1 MYSGNL
7 LFVEEIKTPALSNN
21 AMQVLCHRY
30 LLHRNE
36 NMETPEELFKRVA
49 KAVAVAELK
58 WHDQGWAQEKE
69 QAFFEMMSE
78 LSFLPNS
85 PTLMNAGTDLNQLSA
100 CFVLPVEDSLNK
112 IFTSL
117 KNAAL
122 IQQSGGGTGFNF
134 SHLRPKD
141 DPLTIT
147 SGTASGPVS
156 FMKVFD
162 AATEHIKH
170 GGKRRGANMGILNV
184 DHPDIEEF
192 ISVKKEGE
200 HLNNFNISVGISD
213 AFMEAVE
220 GNREWNLI
228 NPKTKRIAKQIKAR
242 KIWDSI
248 IESAWQTGD
257 PGLIFLDTINESN
270 SLINIGKIESTNPC
284 GEVPLFPYEACNLG
298 SINLARFVHDNAY
311 INWEKLSV
319 VIENAVRFLDDVIE
333 INNYIL
339 PETKSIVQQNRKI
352 GLGVMGW
359 ADLLVLLQIP
369 YDSEAATSLAEW
381 LMGFIQQK
389 AIEAS
394 EKLAKER
401 GCFSSWSKSIFY
413 PNKPMRNATI
423 LSIAPTGT
431 ISIIADTSSSIEPLF
446 ALAFE
451 RKNVLNGNA
460 LPEFNKYFVDYLK
473 EYDLYTPSIIE
484 QAKRDG
490 NLSNVATIPYEVKR
504 VFKTALEISPEW
516 HLKHQTTFQKYV
528 DNAVSKTINLP
539 GEATAADVDHIY
551 KLAWRQKAKGITV
564 FRQHS
569 KTKQVLE
576 QGLDEVKAC
585 KVCTL

>member
-1 MYSGNL
+1 M
-7 LFVEEIKTPALSNN
+7 EEMKTAELSNN
-21 AMQVLCHRY
+21 AMKVLGHRY
-30 LLHRNE
+30 LLRKNGDV
-36 NMETPEELFKRVA
+36 ETPDEMFRRVS
-49 KAVAVAELK
+49 KAVASAELK
-58 WHDQGWAQEKE
+58 WHNKNYVEDTE
-69 QAFFEMMSE
+69 QAFYEMMSE
-78 LSFLPNS
+78 LFFLPNS

-100 CFVLPVEDSLNK
+100 CFVLPVEDSLNE

-192 ISVKKEGE
+192 ISVKKEGQN
-200 HLNNFNISVGISD
+200 LNNFNISVGISD

-220 GNREWNLI
+220 SNSNWNLI
-228 NPKTKRIAKQIKAR
+228 NPKTKSISKTIKA
-242 KIWDSI
+242 KKVWNSI
-248 IESAWQTGD
+248 IENAWQTGD
-257 PGLIFLDTINESN
+257 PGLIFLDTINETN
-270 SLINIGKIESTNPC
+270 PLITMGKIESTNPC
-284 GEVPLFPYEACNLG
+284 GEVPLFPFEACNLG
-298 SINLARFVHDNAY
+298 SLNLVRFVKKEASID
-311 INWEKLSV
+311 WEKLSS
-319 VIENAVRFLDDVIE
+319 VIENAIRFLDDVIE

-339 PETKSIVQQNRKI
+339 RETKSIVQQNRKI

-359 ADLLVLLQIP
+359 ADLLLRLQIP
-369 YDSEAATSLAEW
+369 YDSEAAISLAET

-394 EKLAKER
+394 GKVAKER
-401 GCFSSWSKSIFY
+401 GCFANWDKSIFY
-413 PNKPMRNATI
+413 PNKLMRNATV

-431 ISIIADTSSSIEPLF
+431 ISIIANVSSSIEPLF

-451 RKNVLNGNA
+451 RKNILDGSA
-460 LPEFNKYFVDYLK
+460 LSEFNEYFLEYLK
-473 EYDLYTPSIIE
+473 EYDLYTSQIVE
-484 QAKRDG
+484 QVRKDG
-490 NLSNVATIPYEVKR
+490 NLSNVETIPYETKMI
-504 VFKTALEISPEW
+504 FKTALEISPEW
-516 HLKHQTTFQKYV
+516 HLKHQTIFQKYV

-539 GEATAADVDHIY
+539 EEASIADVDHIY
-551 KLAWRQKAKGITV
+551 KLAWRQKAKGITI

-576 QGLDEVKAC
+576 QGVSEVKAC
-585 KVCTL
+585 RVCTS